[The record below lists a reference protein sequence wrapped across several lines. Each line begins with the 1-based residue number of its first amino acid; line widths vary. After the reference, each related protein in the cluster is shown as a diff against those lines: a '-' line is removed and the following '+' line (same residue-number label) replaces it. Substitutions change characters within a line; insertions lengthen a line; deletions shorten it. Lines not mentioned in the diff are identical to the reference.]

1 MTTKE
6 IVTALNKN
14 PYVWTNYR
22 ADAKIWEK
30 ENIVR
35 IYLGNQYVSISNG
48 KATAQQSISR
58 KGYYETSAAHLDR
71 LDAEAKL
78 IMPINV
84 ITRYVNY
91 LLNK

>member
-1 MTTKE
+1 MTTQA
-6 IVTALNKN
+6 IVTALNN
-14 PYVWTNYR
+14 IPFVWTNYR
-22 ADAKIWEK
+22 ADAKLWEK
-30 ENIVR
+30 ENHVR
-35 IYLGNQYVSISNG
+35 IYLGNEYISISNG
-48 KATAQQSISR
+48 KATANQSISR
-58 KGYYETSAAHLDR
+58 KGYYEKSSAHLDR